1 MVKVLVR
8 SIFTIFVIVSVFT
21 NAVIART
28 MTNSQPFLSHCLQM
42 TESHSPALS
51 SDDCCNN
58 ALAPVIIKNTVTCG
72 TMISDSDHS
81 AKSSSSC
88 CGDDDCKTKQTQAAL
103 LTLFSFSAIAPEREL
118 FSNKVTSPVRYHE
131 SRLKPPLV

>member
-58 ALAPVIIKNTVTCG
+58 ASATAIIKNTVTCG

-81 AKSSSSC
+81 AKSSC

>member
-58 ALAPVIIKNTVTCG
+58 ASASVVIKNTVTCG

-131 SRLKPPLV
+131 SRLKPLLV